1 MTELRSMRKLQPLAA
16 ATLLTLAVTAGT
28 AWAQSGESAAAKAAA
43 RGASAPAASAAPA
56 AADATNADT
65 TNADV
70 GRPAV
75 VRPPVEPRTLKPGDY
90 IAAVVNSDIV
100 AASEVVQR
108 QERMKEEARRRNENP
123 TSELIHKQAL
133 DSLIDERVVTTYA
146 RENGPRVDEPEL
158 DRVVANVATQNKLTL
173 DELRKRLAAEGI
185 DFKRF
190 RENLRDQMLSERVR
204 EREVQGRIRVTDGE
218 IDKYLDE
225 RQAALQD
232 RAQLNIAQV
241 LVPVPEGAPAAVVEE
256 RRAKAEAALQRIKG
270 GEAFA
275 KVAQEVS
282 EDANK
287 SKGGEIGL
295 RSADKLP
302 DVFVDAVRDLKSG
315 ELRPTLLRSPAGFH
329 VLKLIER
336 QAGKAS
342 INTIVQTHARHILL
356 RPSEQLSP
364 DQAARRLAEFKRA
377 IESGRATF
385 EQLARANSE
394 DGSAQDGGDLGW
406 VGPGSFVP
414 EFEEAM
420 DQLPLN
426 GISNPVASRFGIHL
440 IQVLERRD
448 VVLDNKQLRDQ
459 ARLALRERKYEEA
472 YSDWMKELRARAF
485 IETREWLD

>member
-16 ATLLTLAVTAGT
+16 ATLLVLAASAGSV
-28 AWAQSGESAAAKAAA
+28 AWAQGGASAAAKAAA
-43 RGASAPAASAAPA
+43 RPASGPVAASAPAPEASAVEAARTA
-56 AADATNADT
+56 AA
-65 TNADV
+65 
-70 GRPAV
+70 
-75 VRPPVEPRTLKPGDY
+75 RPPVEQRTLKPGDY

-100 AASEVVQR
+100 AASEVIQR

-123 TSELIHKQAL
+123 TNELIHQQAL

-158 DRVVANVATQNKLTL
+158 DRVVANVATQNKLTM

-204 EREVQGRIRVTDGE
+204 EREVQGRIRVTDGD

-241 LVPVPEGAPAAVVEE
+241 LVPVPEGAPASVVEE
-256 RRAKAEAALQRIKG
+256 RRARAEAALQRIKN
-270 GEAFA
+270 GEDFA
-275 KVAQEVS
+275 KVAQDVS

-295 RSADKLP
+295 RSSDKLP

-315 ELRPTLLRSPAGFH
+315 ELRPTLLRSAAGFH
-329 VLKLIER
+329 VLKLVER
-336 QAGKAS
+336 QAGKGS

-406 VGPGSFVP
+406 VGPGNFVP

-420 DQLPLN
+420 NQLPLN
-426 GISNPVASRFGIHL
+426 GISNPVASRFGLHL

-459 ARLALRERKYEEA
+459 ARAALRERKYEDA

>member
-1 MTELRSMRKLQPLAA
+1 MRKLKPLAA
-16 ATLLTLAVTAGT
+16 ATLLCLAATAGSI
-28 AWAQSGESAAAKAAA
+28 AYAQSGESAAAKAAA
-43 RGASAPAASAAPA
+43 RGAAASAPAAAASEPAAPA
-56 AADATNADT
+56 SAVQQAAA
-65 TNADV
+65 
-70 GRPAV
+70 
-75 VRPPVEPRTLKPGDY
+75 RPPVEQRTLKPGDY

-108 QERMKEEARRRNENP
+108 QERMKEEARRRNETP

-158 DRVVANVATQNKLTL
+158 DRVVANVATQNKLTME
-173 DELRKRLAAEGI
+173 ELRKRLATEGI

-241 LVPVPEGAPAAVVEE
+241 LVPVPENAPAAVVEE
-256 RRAKAEAALQRIKG
+256 RRARAEAALQRIKN
-270 GEAFA
+270 GEEFG
-275 KVAQEVS
+275 KVAREVS

-315 ELRPTLLRSPAGFH
+315 DLRPTLLRSPAGFH
-329 VLKLIER
+329 VLKLVER

-356 RPSEQLSP
+356 RPSEQLTP
-364 DQAARRLAEFKRA
+364 DQAARRLSEFKRA
-377 IESGRATF
+377 IEAGRATF

-426 GISNPVASRFGIHL
+426 GISNPIASRFGIHL

-448 VVLDNKQLRDQ
+448 VVLDSKQLRDQ
-459 ARLALRERKYEEA
+459 ARMALRERKYEEA

>member
-1 MTELRSMRKLQPLAA
+1 MRKIQPLAA
-16 ATLLTLAVTAGT
+16 AALFFLAATAGT
-28 AWAQSGESAAAKAAA
+28 VSWAQVRESAAAKAAA
-43 RGASAPAASAAPA
+43 GGASAPAATAVAASAASQPA
-56 AADATNADT
+56 PN
-65 TNADV
+65 
-70 GRPAV
+70 
-75 VRPPVEPRTLKPGDY
+75 RPPVEQRTLKPGDY

-108 QERMKEEARRRNENP
+108 QERMKEEAKRRNEN
-123 TSELIHKQAL
+123 TTNELIHKQAL
-133 DSLIDERVVTTYA
+133 DGLIDERVVTTYA

-173 DELRKRLAAEGI
+173 EELRKRLVTEGI

-204 EREVQGRIRVTDGE
+204 EREVQGRIRVTDGD
-218 IDKYLDE
+218 IDKYLED

-241 LVPVPEGAPAAVVEE
+241 LVSVPENAPANVVAE
-256 RRAKAEAALQRIKG
+256 RRARAEEALQRIKG
-270 GEAFA
+270 GEDFA
-275 KVAQEVS
+275 KVAREVS

-287 SKGGEIGL
+287 AKGGEIGL

-302 DVFVDAVRDLKSG
+302 DVFVDAVRDLKGG
-315 ELRPTLLRSPAGFH
+315 ELRQTLLRSPAGFH
-329 VLKLIER
+329 VLKLVDR
-336 QAGKAS
+336 QMGKAS

-356 RPSEQLSP
+356 RPSEQLTP

-472 YSDWMKELRARAF
+472 YSEWMKDLRARAF